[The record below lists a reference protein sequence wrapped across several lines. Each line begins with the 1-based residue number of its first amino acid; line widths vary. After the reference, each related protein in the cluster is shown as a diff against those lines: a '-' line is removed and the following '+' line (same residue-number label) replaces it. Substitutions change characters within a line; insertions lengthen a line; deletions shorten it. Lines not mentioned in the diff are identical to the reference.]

1 MLAVF
6 FLFPQSEQV
15 YVSVSVFKV
24 QSGVTLLLQSL
35 CRECQHCSGALLI
48 RLASP
53 PDPECTQAMLGPCWV
68 WGFFLLQHSRPARS
82 QGQLCI
88 WQNTNVFFQGY
99 TIALLPVK
107 GWKRWLCWWWVTCE
121 AMGHMWGHG
130 PRGSPS
136 MCGCQSAWGKSE
148 HPHN

>member
-35 CRECQHCSGALLI
+35 CRECQHCSGALVI

-53 PDPECTQAMLGPCWV
+53 PDPECTQAMLGLCWV
-68 WGFFLLQHSRPARS
+68 WGFFLSTAQQASQISRTIVYLAK
-82 QGQLCI
+82 LM
-88 WQNTNVFFQGY
+88 FFFRVHNSTTACEGLEEV
-99 TIALLPVK
+99 ALLV
-107 GWKRWLCWWWVTCE
+107 V
-121 AMGHMWGHG
+121 GHM
-130 PRGSPS
+130 
-136 MCGCQSAWGKSE
+136 
-148 HPHN
+148 